1 MLYSIPMIS
10 LDDSRWSNMTA
21 GYRVP
26 FDPRPLLKRLET
38 DGDATEVWG
47 ELWGELHH
55 QGDVGEASFAAVP
68 FLVNIYRERGVI
80 DWNTYAIV
88 ATIELAR
95 KEGTNP
101 DVPQWMANEYFRA
114 IEELAKLGA
123 KEVFQ
128 AEGAENVRF
137 HAQRS
142 CSQEGSS
149 NARKVLSGLFR
160 RRIDRDRI
168 WEVDSG

>member
-1 MLYSIPMIS
+1 
-10 LDDSRWSNMTA
+10 MTA

-114 IEELAKLGA
+114 IDELAKLGA
-123 KEVFQ
+123 KEVFH
-128 AEGAENVRF
+128 AEGAENVR
-137 HAQRS
+137 S
-142 CSQEGSS
+142 M
-149 NARKVLSGLFR
+149 LSVVALKKGLRMHGKFLADYSEDEL
-160 RRIDRDRI
+160 IEI
-168 WEVDSG
+168 ESGKWIPGE